1 MITPGGSALELAGER
16 VVPVRGSKQIKSSRE
31 IRREKCGAGAS
42 IAFVSWPF
50 DPAAG
55 RLSG

>member
-1 MITPGGSALELAGER
+1 MITPGGSALKLAGER
-16 VVPVRGSKQIKSSRE
+16 VVPARGSKQIKSSRK
-31 IRREKCGAGAS
+31 IRREKSGAGAP
-42 IAFVSWPF
+42 IAFVWWPF